1 MTNANT
7 LGRKGQPI
15 VLVTGSSRG
24 IGAEIART
32 LAAGGAAVAINY
44 VRDIASARAVA
55 DSIIAQGGT
64 ADTFAAD
71 VAVAEQAADLVAR
84 VVERFGA
91 LHTLVNNAGVYASST
106 LEQSDTALVERIFGV
121 NFLGLLAATRAAVP
135 HLIAAAADSPPGT
148 ASIIN
153 ITSVAARAHWGGAAI
168 YCASKAAAEALTR
181 CHAAELGP
189 KGVRV
194 NAVAPGVTE
203 TDINRAG
210 MTPEFRKKVSEGT
223 KLGRVG
229 EVRDIAPLVA
239 FLAGSSAAWI
249 TGQVIDAD
257 GGFRP

>member
-1 MTNANT
+1 MTQHHRIA
-7 LGRKGQPI
+7 LI
-15 VLVTGSSRG
+15 TGSSRG
-24 IGAEIART
+24 IGAEIARA

-44 VRDIASARAVA
+44 VRDADSARAVA
-55 DSIIAQGGT
+55 ESIMSQGGS
-64 ADTFAAD
+64 ADIFAAD
-71 VAVAEQAADLVAR
+71 VAVPEQAADLIAR
-84 VVERFGA
+84 VVARFGA
-91 LHTLVNNAGVYASST
+91 LHTLVNNAGIYANST
-106 LEQSDTALVERIFGV
+106 LEQSDAALVARVFGV
-121 NFLGLLAATRAAVP
+121 NVLGLLEATRAAAP
-135 HLIAAAADSPPGT
+135 HLIAAAANAPPGT

-153 ITSVAARAHWGGAAI
+153 ITSVAARAHWGGASV

-239 FLAGSSAAWI
+239 VLAGASAAWI

-257 GGFRP
+257 GGFRT

>member
-1 MTNANT
+1 MTQHHRIA
-7 LGRKGQPI
+7 LI
-15 VLVTGSSRG
+15 TGSSRG

-44 VRDIASARAVA
+44 VRDADSARAVA
-55 DSIIAQGGT
+55 ESITSQGGV
-64 ADTFAAD
+64 ADIFAAD
-71 VAVAEQAADLVAR
+71 VAVPEQAADLVAR
-84 VVERFGA
+84 VVARFGA
-91 LHTLVNNAGVYASST
+91 LHTLVNNAGVYTNST
-106 LEQSDTALVERIFGV
+106 LEQSDAALVARVFGV
-121 NFLGLLAATRAAVP
+121 NVLGLLAATRAAAS
-135 HLIAAAADSPPGT
+135 HLIAAAASAPPGT

-153 ITSVAARAHWGGAAI
+153 ITSVAARAHWGGASV
-168 YCASKAAAEALTR
+168 YCASKAAAESLTR

-210 MTPEFRKKVSEGT
+210 MTPEFRKKVSEST

-239 FLAGSSAAWI
+239 FLSGPSAAWI
-249 TGQVIDAD
+249 TGQIIDAD
-257 GGFRP
+257 GGFRT

>member
-1 MTNANT
+1 MPH
-7 LGRKGQPI
+7 QPI
-15 VLVTGSSRG
+15 ALITGSSRG

-32 LAAGGAAVAINY
+32 LAAGGSAVAINY
-44 VRDIASARAVA
+44 VRDAASARAVA
-55 DSIIAQGGT
+55 DSITAQGGT
-64 ADTFAAD
+64 ADIFAAD
-71 VAVAEQAADLVAR
+71 VAVPELAADLVAR
-84 VVERFGA
+84 VVGRFGG

-106 LEQSDTALVERIFGV
+106 LEQSDSALVARVFGV
-121 NFLGLLAATRAAVP
+121 NVLGLLAATRAAAP
-135 HLIAAAADSPPGT
+135 HLIAAAAHTPPGT
-148 ASIIN
+148 VSIIN
-153 ITSVAARAHWGGAAI
+153 ITSVAARAHWGGASV

-210 MTPEFRKKVSEGT
+210 MTPEFRKRVGEST

-239 FLAGSSAAWI
+239 FLAGAGAAWI

-257 GGFRP
+257 GGFRT

>member
-1 MTNANT
+1 MQ
-7 LGRKGQPI
+7 RQPI
-15 VLVTGSSRG
+15 ALITGSSRG

-32 LAAGGAAVAINY
+32 LAASGAAVAINY
-44 VRDIASARAVA
+44 VRDADSARAVA
-55 DSIIAQGGT
+55 DSITAQGGT
-64 ADTFAAD
+64 ADTFVAD
-71 VAVAEQAADLVAR
+71 VAIPEQAADLIAR

-91 LHTLVNNAGVYASST
+91 LHTLVNNAGVYSGST
-106 LEQSDTALVERIFGV
+106 LEQSDPALVERVFGV
-121 NFLGLLAATRAAVP
+121 NVFGLLAATRAASP
-135 HLIAAAADSPPGT
+135 HLIAAAAHAPPGT

-153 ITSVAARAHWGGAAI
+153 ITSVAARAHWGGASI
-168 YCASKAAAEALTR
+168 YSASKAAAEAMTR

-223 KLGRVG
+223 MLGRVG

-239 FLAGSSAAWI
+239 FLAGPGAAWI
-249 TGQVIDAD
+249 TGQIIDAD